1 MERAEL
7 ARRLGA
13 RAVANAPGD
22 AVLAERDV
30 SAFQAAFAQAVAA
43 GGTVFLADSAW
54 SATERAQAEGMRASS
69 AATDRER
76 GWLCIPTGGSS
87 GQIKYAR
94 HDQTTLAAA
103 VEGFCT
109 HFGTTQ
115 INAVGLLPLHHVSG
129 LMAWLR
135 CALTGGQYV
144 PWDWAA
150 LREGRLPERPAGDGD
165 WFLSLVPTQ
174 LAQLLEQPAAVAW
187 LRSFRAVFV
196 GGGPAWPALI
206 DSGARLRLPLSFSY
220 GMTETAAMVTALRP
234 EEFLAGA
241 RGCGTALAHAAL
253 RLEADGGVVIRAA
266 SLFRGY
272 YPTLSSEPEW
282 SPEDLGRFDA
292 QGSLHLLGRRDGLI
306 ITGGE
311 KVNPVEVEAALR
323 EAGLMADVVVLGMPD
338 ERWGEAV
345 TAFYPRGA
353 TDLDQSSV
361 ERALADRLAPYKRP
375 KRYVAVGTWPR
386 NAQGKVNRAALR
398 ELA

>member
-1 MERAEL
+1 MERADL
-7 ARRLGA
+7 ARLLGA
-13 RAVANAPGD
+13 EPGAGPAGDGLVAECD
-22 AVLAERDV
+22 AR
-30 SAFQAAFAQAVAA
+30 AFQAAFARAVAA
-43 GGTVFLADSAW
+43 GGTVFLADPAW
-54 SATERAQAEGMRASS
+54 GVTEQAQAAELRAR
-69 AATDRER
+69 AAVTERER

-87 GQIKYAR
+87 GQIKFAR
-94 HDQTTLAAA
+94 HDQTTVAAA
-103 VEGFCT
+103 VEGFCA
-109 HFGTTQ
+109 HFRVTR

-135 CALTGGQYV
+135 CVLTGGQYL

-150 LREGRLPERPAGDGD
+150 LREGRLPERPAADGD

-174 LAQLLEQPAAVAW
+174 LAQLIEQPAAVAW

-206 DSGARLRLPLSFSY
+206 ESGSRLRLPLSLSY

-234 EEFLAGA
+234 EEFLAGG
-241 RGCGTALAHAAL
+241 RGCGTALAHAVL
-253 RLEADGGVVIRAA
+253 RLEPDGGVVIRAA

-323 EAGLMADVVVLGMPD
+323 ETGLLADVVVLGLPD

-345 TAFYPRGA
+345 TAFHPRGA

>member
-1 MERAEL
+1 MERADL

-13 RAVANAPGD
+13 EPAAGPARD
-22 AVLAERDV
+22 ALVAERDAR
-30 SAFQAAFAQAVAA
+30 AFQTAFAQAVAA
-43 GGTVFLADSAW
+43 GGTVFLADPAW
-54 SATERAQAEGMRASS
+54 GATERAQVEELRARP
-69 AATDRER
+69 AVADRDR

-87 GQIKYAR
+87 GQIKFAR

-109 HFGTTQ
+109 HFRVTRVQ
-115 INAVGLLPLHHVSG
+115 AVGLLPLHHVSG

-144 PWDWAA
+144 PWDWSA
-150 LREGRLPERPAGDGD
+150 LREGRRPVRPVGDGD
-165 WFLSLVPTQ
+165 WFVSLVPTQ
-174 LAQLLEQPAAVAW
+174 LAQLIEQPEAVAW

-206 DSGARLRLPLSFSY
+206 EAGARLRLPLSFSY

-234 EEFLAGA
+234 EDFLAGA

-253 RLEADGGVVIRAA
+253 RLEPDGGVVIRSG

-272 YPTLSSEPEW
+272 YPAVSTAAEW
-282 SPEDLGRFDA
+282 APEDLGRFDA
-292 QGSLHLLGRRDGLI
+292 QGSLHVLGRRDGLI

-323 EAGLMADVVVLGMPD
+323 ETGLLADVVVLGLPD

-345 TAFYPRGA
+345 TAFYPRG
-353 TDLDQSSV
+353 TIHLDQASV

-375 KRYVAVGTWPR
+375 KRYVAVEAWPR
-386 NAQGKVNRAALR
+386 NAQGKVNRTALR
-398 ELA
+398 DLA